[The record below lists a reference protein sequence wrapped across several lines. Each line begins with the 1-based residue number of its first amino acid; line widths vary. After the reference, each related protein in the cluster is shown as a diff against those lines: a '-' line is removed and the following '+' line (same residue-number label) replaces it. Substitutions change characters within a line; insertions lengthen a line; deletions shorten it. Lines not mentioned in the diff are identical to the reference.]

1 MKTTIELDSTLLQ
14 AAKQRALDTNST
26 LKQVMEQALRQ
37 LLRPT
42 AELTVPIRTITFGTP
57 SDSWPLSKV
66 KMRDAAYP
74 DQTTENWNKR
84 LGFDPSGET
93 DKASKASKANKAQ
106 PK

>member
-1 MKTTIELDSTLLQ
+1 MKTTIELDSALLQ
-14 AAKQRALDTNST
+14 AAKQRALDTNSS

-37 LLRPT
+37 LLRPA

-57 SDSWPLSKV
+57 SDSWPLSKA

-74 DQTTENWNKR
+74 DQTTEHWIKLLELEPSDKTSKPNKV
-84 LGFDPSGET
+84 
-93 DKASKASKANKAQ
+93 NKAR